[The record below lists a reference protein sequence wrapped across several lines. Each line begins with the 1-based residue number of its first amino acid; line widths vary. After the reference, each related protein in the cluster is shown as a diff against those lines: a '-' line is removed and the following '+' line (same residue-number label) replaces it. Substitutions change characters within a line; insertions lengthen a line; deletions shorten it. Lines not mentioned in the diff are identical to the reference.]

1 MINKEKLAEVQTLV
15 RGNMY
20 EELTL
25 DNMSQQDMLSLRD
38 MLNDRLP
45 NENVGELSLEAE
57 LVEQYRKT
65 KRLYNEIHNDK
76 EVQANQKAQ
85 VANSVRATL
94 EQMVRMQED
103 LRKGE
108 VLKLMETVLIDAI
121 KTLPQDVKD
130 RFFEEY
136 ERRAKR
142 AGLA

>member
-1 MINKEKLAEVQTLV
+1 MINREKLAEVQTLV